1 MFAAAGI
8 EAVQA
13 GLQDVRVLPFL
24 LGLLLM
30 LV

>member
-13 GLQDVRVLPFL
+13 GLQDVWVLSVL

-30 LV
+30 PV